1 MNIAFFSEGQY
12 QGKVSRTDPN
22 LRTDLAWICAL
33 NADHWSLNQAPN
45 PGMPYDLG
53 IVIIPKHN
61 PNFNME
67 NYWLD
72 EIEIS
77 DTGQSGY
84 ELHGEVRL
92 IGVE

>member
-1 MNIAFFSEGQY
+1 MTVQELI
-12 QGKVSRTDPN
+12 D
-22 LRTDLAWICAL
+22 AL
-33 NADHWSLNQAPN
+33 NTIENKDLFVRVLENN
-45 PGMPYDLG
+45 P
-53 IVIIPKHN
+53 HN
-61 PNFNME
+61 PDFNME

-92 IGVE
+92 IGGE

>member
-1 MNIAFFSEGQY
+1 MTVQELI
-12 QGKVSRTDPN
+12 D
-22 LRTDLAWICAL
+22 AL
-33 NADHWSLNQAPN
+33 NTIENKDLCVRVLENN
-45 PGMPYDLG
+45 P
-53 IVIIPKHN
+53 HN

-77 DTGQSGY
+77 NTGQSGY

>member
-1 MNIAFFSEGQY
+1 MTVQELI
-12 QGKVSRTDPN
+12 D
-22 LRTDLAWICAL
+22 AL
-33 NADHWSLNQAPN
+33 NTIENKDLCVRVLENN
-45 PGMPYDLG
+45 P
-53 IVIIPKHN
+53 HN

-72 EIEIS
+72 EIEVS

-92 IGVE
+92 IGGE

>member
-1 MNIAFFSEGQY
+1 MTVQELI
-12 QGKVSRTDPN
+12 D
-22 LRTDLAWICAL
+22 AL
-33 NADHWSLNQAPN
+33 NTIENKDLCVRVLENN
-45 PGMPYDLG
+45 P
-53 IVIIPKHN
+53 HN
-61 PNFNME
+61 PDFNME

>member
-1 MNIAFFSEGQY
+1 MTVQELI
-12 QGKVSRTDPN
+12 D
-22 LRTDLAWICAL
+22 AL
-33 NADHWSLNQAPN
+33 NTIENKDLCVRVLENN
-45 PGMPYDLG
+45 P
-53 IVIIPKHN
+53 HN

-92 IGVE
+92 IGGE

>member
-1 MNIAFFSEGQY
+1 MTVQELIDELNTIEN
-12 QGKVSRTDPN
+12 K
-22 LRTDLAWICAL
+22 DLCVRVL
-33 NADHWSLNQAPN
+33 ENN
-45 PGMPYDLG
+45 P
-53 IVIIPKHN
+53 HN
-61 PNFNME
+61 PDFNME